1 MEERVRSSKVVQIE
15 AIFVVR
21 GRPISFKRGGE
32 GEVCVSR
39 VVNDEE
45 EAVETVLQR
54 GWSVGWLAEDVE
66 GVVGEV
72 GRDYTVTL
80 SR

>member
-1 MEERVRSSKVVQIE
+1 M
-15 AIFVVR
+15 
-21 GRPISFKRGGE
+21 
-32 GEVCVSR
+32 SR

-66 GVVGEV
+66 GVVGGV